1 MKSSI
6 CACVTCWISVQFWNL
21 SLHIHLFLHLT
32 TNFLNKLIL
41 HSFQFIIYTNI
52 PHRILDY
59 QQKRNF
65 PFFNKGFQNFCVK
78 LCYKHYKKI
87 DLQFFNF
94 SFTLYGGQFTF
105 STQFLTLNY
114 LQFFVFTWHFFP
126 LNWLFRQNHII
137 MIRTKL
143 LHSFKI

>member
-1 MKSSI
+1 MPWLEKILHLCLCYMLDKCSILKPFITYSSLS
-6 CACVTCWISVQFWNL
+6 TPYISFYTL
-21 SLHIHLFLHLT
+21 YLFLHLT

-41 HSFQFIIYTNI
+41 HSFQFIICTNI

-65 PFFNKGFQNFCVK
+65 PFFNKGFHDFCVK

-94 SFTLYGGQFTF
+94 FFTLYGGQFTF
-105 STQFLTLNY
+105 STQFLILNY
-114 LQFFVFTWHFFP
+114 L
-126 LNWLFRQNHII
+126 
-137 MIRTKL
+137 
-143 LHSFKI
+143 